1 MIRVE
6 AGMPTARFCRL
17 IGVPERTWRR
27 HQARARRGAG
37 TRGPWPRP
45 ARERVRD
52 AARRHALAHPAWSH
66 RKVWA
71 MCRHDGHRVSQATML
86 RLLRDEGLLLE
97 ANYQRERRQLAARR
111 KAAFATEPTG
121 PNQVWQLDF
130 SEFETTGGGTWRLAG
145 CRDYWSKY
153 ELGWHISPT
162 ANQHDAITAIELALA
177 EAERLAGARLAALAP
192 RDADGT
198 SSPCHDRH
206 RQRRPVPL
214 VPVRGVHRHPPRAA
228 RTRVRTPGQNGSRER
243 GFGSLKYEKLFLEE
257 IPDALDLV
265 RHAEDYR
272 IAYNTVRPHEAFAWN
287 RPHDVHTGVA
297 DPLVPNFPPPENLQA
312 SLRNLAIS
320 VCRQDGRT
328 NIAAATRH
336 HARHPGRPLAA
347 LGWRVINQ
355 DSRA

>member
-1 MIRVE
+1 MIRTE

-27 HQARARRGAG
+27 HQARARQGAQA
-37 TRGPWPRP
+37 RGPWPRP
-45 ARERVRD
+45 ARESVRET
-52 AARRHALAHPAWSH
+52 ARRHALAHPAWGH

-71 MCRHDGHRVSQATML
+71 MCRHDGHRVSQATVL

-111 KAAFATEPTG
+111 KAAFATGPTG

-130 SEFETTGGGTWRLAG
+130 SEFETASGGTWRLAG

-153 ELGWHISPT
+153 ELGWHVSPT
-162 ANQHDAITAIELALA
+162 ANQHDAIAAIELALK
-177 EAERLAGARLAALAP
+177 EAESLAGMPLAELAP

-198 SSPCHDRH
+198 
-206 RQRRPVPL
+206 VKPL
-214 VPVRGVHRHPPRAA
+214 VTIVTDNGGPFRSFRFEAFIATRPELRHV

-272 IAYNTVRPHEAFAWN
+272 RDYNTVRPHEALAWN
-287 RPHDVHTGVA
+287 RPHDVHTGAA
-297 DPLVPNFPPPENLQA
+297 DPLVPNFPEPENLPTA
-312 SLRNLAIS
+312 
-320 VCRQDGRT
+320 
-328 NIAAATRH
+328 
-336 HARHPGRPLAA
+336 
-347 LGWRVINQ
+347 
-355 DSRA
+355 